1 MGYTD
6 VNAETTDRWVDN
18 GWEWGT
24 PISHETFVR
33 ARANDWQVVLTPI
46 KSVPKTWFPR
56 LDGCRVLGLA
66 SGGGQQMPVFAAL
79 GAECTVLDY
88 SQKQL
93 DSEKMVAE
101 REGYPIRT
109 VRADMTQPLPFEDGS
124 FDLIFHPVSN
134 CYVED
139 VLSIWREC
147 CRVLKR
153 GGFLMSGL
161 DNGMNFIVDERE
173 TEVVHS
179 LPYNPLRDASLKDEL
194 EKTDSGIQFSHTLEE
209 QIRGQLQSGFAIQDL
224 YEDTNGSGRL
234 HDLGIPTFWATLAVR
249 L

>member
-1 MGYTD
+1 
-6 VNAETTDRWVDN
+6 
-18 GWEWGT
+18 
-24 PISHETFVR
+24 
-33 ARANDWQVVLTPI
+33 
-46 KSVPKTWFPR
+46 
-56 LDGCRVLGLA
+56 
-66 SGGGQQMPVFAAL
+66 MPVFAAL

-109 VRADMTQPLPFEDGS
+109 LRADMTQPLPFDDGS

-134 CYVED
+134 CYVRD
-139 VLSIWREC
+139 VLPIWREC

-153 GGFLMSGL
+153 GGFLLSGL

-179 LPYNPLRDASLKDEL
+179 LPYDPLEDVSLKAEL
-194 EKTDSGIQFSHTLEE
+194 EETDSGIQFSHTLEE

-234 HDLGIPTFWATLAVR
+234 HDLGIPAFWATLAIK